1 MPPPLVYHRTL
12 AEYRAHF
19 ERVYCREPLVTHDGI
34 QVRFYMACFNHAF
47 KVYERRKFVLRTQR
61 IDWIRAVLLDQHL
74 PRYMGID
81 KEETQRCGSDAYNPN
96 RFVLLA
102 YNDTYTVIIELT
114 RWIGTWEGIFITA
127 WTVDQGIGRKIREL
141 SPPWDKGAV
150 GGSHVRIT
158 RR

>member
-1 MPPPLVYHRTL
+1 
-12 AEYRAHF
+12 
-19 ERVYCREPLVTHDGI
+19 
-34 QVRFYMACFNHAF
+34 
-47 KVYERRKFVLRTQR
+47 
-61 IDWIRAVLLDQHL
+61 
-74 PRYMGID
+74 MGID